1 MDVGS
6 WLRNLG
12 LGQYET
18 TFREA
23 QIDADLL
30 PELTE
35 VDLEKLGVVLGHR
48 KRLVRAIA
56 SLNATATA
64 NSAFAA
70 ADSAAERRQLTVMFY
85 DMVGSTALATQLD
98 PEDLSDVI
106 RAFHDL
112 VAAVVSRFD
121 GHVAKLMGDG
131 ALVYF
136 GYPRAHED
144 DAERAVRAALEVT
157 AGASTIGR
165 DRGVRLEARAGI
177 ATGLVVVGEL
187 VGKGESRERAVV
199 GETPNLAARLQVL
212 AEPGGVV
219 ISETTRRL
227 LGAAF
232 ELNALGP
239 QSLKGFA
246 APVPAWLVVREAE
259 NVSRFEASRRGN
271 LTPFVGREQEVALL
285 IDRWRAAT
293 SGEGQA
299 VLLSGEAG
307 IGKSRILEALREQ
320 IGGERHIVMQYQCS
334 PHHANHPLYSI
345 AEQIR
350 HAAGFV
356 SGELAATRLD
366 KLEAMVT
373 LSGLKG
379 PEIVPFLAALL
390 SVSTDGRYPALDMAP
405 SEVRECTIA
414 TLIELFVGLTR
425 SAPVL
430 ALWEDAHWIDP
441 TSLDLF
447 GRLMERLNELP
458 VLAVVT
464 FRPEFPMPWVGPA
477 HVTAHMLSRLGRRQ
491 SLAMIEQLTG
501 GKALPA
507 EVLDEIIAKTDG
519 VPLFI
524 EELTKTVLE
533 SGLLIEKNG
542 SYVVTAALAPL
553 AIPSTLQDSLMARLD
568 RLAPVREIAQ
578 IGATIGREFSYSLLQ
593 FVSPITGPALQDAL
607 RQLMA
612 SGLIYGRGT
621 PPAAN
626 YVFKHALVQDT
637 AYASLLRSRRQHIH
651 ADIARALAEHF
662 TEQVEAAPETIAR
675 HYTEAGLIEPA
686 VRSWLAAA
694 EAALSRS
701 ANREGARY
709 AETGLALI
717 GQLPGESGHRELELS
732 LQVVRANA
740 ALALKG
746 YTAPDTIEILSLV
759 KKILDSGIGTD
770 VQRFSI
776 LYGLWAANYVAAR
789 IEIAKDL
796 AYQYL
801 EVANRQGDP
810 TFLMISQRIVGAA
823 LIAGGQHRDGL
834 RSLQVAYQHYDPARH
849 RPLSY
854 RFGQDIGLSVLCHE
868 VWALWFMGRVK
879 EAANLTEQIL
889 AELPS
894 HGHATT
900 IAFCT
905 LYGAIFPYIFVS
917 DFDRAASCAQ
927 DLVSYC
933 VDRKMGPHYVVAGK
947 LCIAVA
953 RGMHEPTAHN
963 IEAIRSEIRAL
974 HQFGVYVLDSPISA
988 AFAQIFLAAEDA
1000 EGADAVL
1007 EEAIAFAEG
1016 SGERYWLAELHR
1028 LKGRVASRRAAPHL
1042 AEVSIKRA
1050 IEIARHQEA
1059 ISLELRAATDLVLLG
1074 HETSKAKD
1082 GLAKLLSVIGTD
1094 ETSTEIRD
1102 ARHLLRESKDGVPY
1116 ST

>member
-12 LGQYET
+12 LDQYET

-23 QIDADLL
+23 EIDADTL

-56 SLNATATA
+56 SLNLAATAS
-64 NSAFAA
+64 SAIPA

-85 DMVGSTALATQLD
+85 DLVGSTALSTQLD
-98 PEDLSDVI
+98 PEDLSDVM
-106 RAFHDL
+106 RASYDL
-112 VAAVVSRFD
+112 VAAVVSRLD
-121 GHVAKLMGDG
+121 GHVARLLGDG

-157 AGASTIGR
+157 ANTGAIGR
-165 DRGVRLEARAGI
+165 DHGIRLEARAGV

-187 VGKGESRERAVV
+187 IGKGESQERSVV
-199 GETPNLAARLQVL
+199 GETPNLAARLQTL
-212 AEPGGVV
+212 AEPGAVV
-219 ISETTRRL
+219 ISEATRRL

-232 ELNALGP
+232 EVKALGP

-246 APVPAWLVVREAE
+246 APVPTWVVTREVE

-285 IDRWRAAT
+285 VDRWRAAT
-293 SGEGQA
+293 TGEGQV

-307 IGKSRILEALREQ
+307 IGKSRVLAALRER
-320 IGGERHIVMQYQCS
+320 IGGERHIVMRYQCS
-334 PHHANHPLYSI
+334 PHHANNPLFPI

-356 SGELAATRLD
+356 SGELPATRLD
-366 KLEAMVT
+366 RLEAVVT
-373 LSGLKG
+373 LSGLECQ
-379 PEIVPFLAALL
+379 EIVPLLAALF
-390 SVSTDGRYPALDMAP
+390 SVPTIGRYPTLEIPP
-405 SEVRECTIA
+405 SEVRERTITA
-414 TLIELFVGLTR
+414 LIELFVGLTR
-425 SAPVL
+425 KAPVL
-430 ALWEDAHWIDP
+430 ALCEDAHWIDP

-447 GRLMERLNELP
+447 GRLMERLQELP

-464 FRPEFPMPWVGPA
+464 FRPEFAPPWAGLG
-477 HVTAHMLSRLGRRQ
+477 HVTAHTLSRFGRRH
-491 SLAMIEQLTG
+491 SVSMIEELTG
-501 GKALPA
+501 GKTLPA
-507 EVLDEIIAKTDG
+507 EVLDEIIGKTDG

-533 SGLLIEKNG
+533 SGLLKEQDT
-542 SYVVTAALAPL
+542 SYIVTAALTPL
-553 AIPSTLQDSLMARLD
+553 SIPSTLQDSLMARLD

-593 FVSPITGPALQDAL
+593 FVSPLTGPALQDAL
-607 RQLMA
+607 HQLIA
-612 SGLIYGRGT
+612 SGLIFCRGT
-621 PPAAN
+621 PAN

-662 TEQVEAAPETIAR
+662 PEQVEAAPETIAH
-675 HYTEAGLIEPA
+675 HYTEAGLVEPA

-717 GQLPGESGHRELELS
+717 GQLPNETARPTLELS

-746 YTAPDTIEILSLV
+746 YTAAETIEILSVV
-759 KKILDSGIGTD
+759 KKLLDSGIGTD

-789 IEIAKDL
+789 IATAEDL
-796 AYQYL
+796 AHQYL
-801 EVANRQGDP
+801 EVANRQNDP
-810 TFLMISQRIVGAA
+810 TFLMIGQRIVGAA
-823 LIAGGQHRDGL
+823 LIAGGRHREGL
-834 RSLQVAYQHYDPARH
+834 RSLQMAYNHYDPARH

-868 VWALWFMGRVK
+868 VWALWLMGRAN
-879 EAANLTEQIL
+879 EAAALTEQIL
-889 AELPS
+889 AELPN

-905 LYGAIFPYIFVS
+905 LYGAIFPCIFAS
-917 DFDRAASCAQ
+917 EFEKAASLAEN
-927 DLVSYC
+927 LVSYC
-933 VDRKMGPHYVVAGK
+933 VDRKMGPHYVAAGK

-953 RGMHEPTAHN
+953 RGMREPTELN
-963 IEAIRSEIRAL
+963 IEAIRVQIRAL

-988 AFAQIFLAAEDA
+988 AFAQIFLAAEDP
-1000 EGADAVL
+1000 EGAHVIL

-1016 SGERYWLAELHR
+1016 SGERYWLPELHR
-1028 LKGRVASRRAAPHL
+1028 LKGRAAVRQAAPHL
-1042 AEVSIKRA
+1042 AESSIKTA
-1050 IEIARHQEA
+1050 LEIAQHQEA
-1059 ISLELRAATDLVLLG
+1059 ISLELRAATDLVQLG
-1074 HETSKAKD
+1074 FNTNSARD
-1082 GLAKLLSVIGTD
+1082 GLAKLLSAVGAD
-1094 ETSTEIRD
+1094 ETSAEITD
-1102 ARHLLRESKDGVPY
+1102 ARLRLRECEQRLQ
-1116 ST
+1116 